1 MSPEKRES
9 LPEQQDAEAQPRE
22 IAPRPAPVAPSAAAP
37 EPDAPLVARP
47 DGAGEGPNW
56 RRRVLLTAAPVA
68 VAVAFLAAWL
78 TGGRYVSTEDAYV
91 KADKVVMSAEV
102 AGPIESVEVKENE
115 PVAAGQVLFRI
126 DDGPYSIALAG
137 AEAQLAATITEFD
150 TIKAGFRQKS
160 EELQLAITDRDFA
173 EREFNRQA
181 ALAKNKMTSGAALD
195 EAEHAL
201 DTARKKIRVTEQE
214 RAQYLARLNGDPDL
228 PVERFADYLAARA
241 KRDQAALDL
250 ERTVV
255 HAPFAGIASKVPQR
269 RQWAAAGSAVM
280 SVVAIEGVWVEANFM
295 ETDMTD
301 IRVGQPVSIE
311 IDTYPGR
318 EWQGRVKSISQATGA
333 EFSILPPQNASGNW
347 VKITQRIPVR
357 IAVDSREDDPPL
369 RAGMTATVEVDTGKR
384 RSLSALFGAREPAG
398 GGSG

>member
-1 MSPEKRES
+1 
-9 LPEQQDAEAQPRE
+9 
-22 IAPRPAPVAPSAAAP
+22 
-37 EPDAPLVARP
+37 
-47 DGAGEGPNW
+47 
-56 RRRVLLTAAPVA
+56 
-68 VAVAFLAAWL
+68 
-78 TGGRYVSTEDAYV
+78 
-91 KADKVVMSAEV
+91 
-102 AGPIESVEVKENE
+102 
-115 PVAAGQVLFRI
+115 
-126 DDGPYSIALAG
+126 
-137 AEAQLAATITEFD
+137 
-150 TIKAGFRQKS
+150 
-160 EELQLAITDRDFA
+160 
-173 EREFNRQA
+173 
-181 ALAKNKMTSGAALD
+181 
-195 EAEHAL
+195 
-201 DTARKKIRVTEQE
+201 
-214 RAQYLARLNGDPDL
+214 
-228 PVERFADYLAARA
+228 
-241 KRDQAALDL
+241 
-250 ERTVV
+250 
-255 HAPFAGIASKVPQR
+255 
-269 RQWAAAGSAVM
+269 M